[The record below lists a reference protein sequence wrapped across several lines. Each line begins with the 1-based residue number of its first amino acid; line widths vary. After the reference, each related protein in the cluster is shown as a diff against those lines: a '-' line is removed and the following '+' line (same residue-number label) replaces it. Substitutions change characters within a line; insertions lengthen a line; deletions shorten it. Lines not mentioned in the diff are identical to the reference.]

1 MMWPTCALVAQLDR
15 VQVSEA
21 WGRGF
26 DPAGRTNLFYKINN
40 LYIFWRIFGVMRYLS
55 TGLEV
60 ILLLIKG
67 PSFTVVSHSA
77 IQINR
82 QLF

>member
-1 MMWPTCALVAQLDR
+1 MITQHITFYCFKTLLYVAFR
-15 VQVSEA
+15 ERA
-21 WGRGF
+21 E
-26 DPAGRTNLFYKINN
+26 RTNLFYKINN

-67 PSFTVVSHSA
+67 PSFTVVSHGA
-77 IQINR
+77 VQINR

>member
-1 MMWPTCALVAQLDR
+1 MAHTCALVAQLDR

-26 DPAGRTNLFYKINN
+26 DRRRTNLFYKINN

>member
-1 MMWPTCALVAQLDR
+1 MAHTCALVAQLDR

-26 DPAGRTNLFYKINN
+26 DPRRRTNLFYKINN